1 MAEPGRRRNT
11 VRDGVRGGARSGSR
25 TGGRAGGS
33 TGGRAGGLRGRSPQR
48 GAAPLTVA
56 GRTLACTVSVAVLG
70 ASGFTWYEYRSLD
83 DGMIKSTALTEARK
97 NAPPHPD
104 KSVNLLLIG
113 LDSRKDMDGN
123 DLPKQFVEEELHAGS
138 SEIGGYNTNALIV
151 LHIPANGGKVTAL
164 SVPRDDYVQTAGA
177 DGRMHK
183 IKEAYG
189 IAKGAAEQKLAG
201 KGLSKAELER
211 QSREAGRSATI
222 QTVQSFLDV
231 PIDHFAE
238 VNLIGFYDIAK
249 AVEPIQVCL
258 NHPVDDPITARTAT
272 HEGGGTGLKLP
283 AGISSLD
290 AAQALSF
297 VRQRHHLTNGDLD
310 RTHRQQAFISS
321 VEYRLKQ
328 QGILN
333 DFGQMQKLFAVVKK
347 DIVIDNEWDV
357 LDFAQQAP
365 NLTGGNVEFNTLP
378 IAGFKTVGG
387 QEVNTVN
394 PDLIKK
400 IVRQLFNHEP
410 AQAAPASAPGDT
422 AADPAASASASASAT
437 AAASGNAA
445 AAASGS
451 APASPNGPAKA
462 MVDVNA
468 AAGAGAAATESKAL
482 AELGYQPGRIGDA
495 PARTRATTVA
505 YGTGART
512 DAQQLATRYGV
523 TATASAG
530 VPAGHIVL
538 TLAVTRTPPPTAA
551 TPPGAAASGDPTADP
566 AAGLPMQGPSVKAG
580 GIPCVD

>member
-1 MAEPGRRRNT
+1 MAERSRSRN
-11 VRDGVRGGARSGSR
+11 GVRGGGRSEGR
-25 TGGRAGGS
+25 TEGRTEGRAGGS
-33 TGGRAGGLRGRSPQR
+33 RGRAPRRGP
-48 GAAPLTVA
+48 APLTVA
-56 GRTLACTVSVAVLG
+56 GRSLACAVSVAVLG

-83 DGMIKSTALTEARK
+83 DGMIKSTALSEAKK
-97 NAPPHPD
+97 NAPPHLD

-123 DLPKQFVEEELHAGS
+123 DLPKQFVEDELHAGS

-164 SVPRDDYVQTAGA
+164 SVPRDDYVQTVGA

-201 KGLSKAELER
+201 KGLSKSELER

-258 NHPVDDPITARTAT
+258 NHPVDDPIIARTAT

-283 AGISSLD
+283 AGISSLS

-321 VEYRLKQ
+321 VEYKLKQ

-347 DIVIDNEWDV
+347 DVVIDNEWNI

-378 IAGFKTVGG
+378 ITGFKTVGG

-394 PDLIKK
+394 QDLIKK

-410 AQAAPASAPGDT
+410 APAAPAGSAATPGDAPDDPAASPAASSAASAPASA
-422 AADPAASASASASAT
+422 AAS
-437 AAASGNAA
+437 
-445 AAASGS
+445 
-451 APASPNGPAKA
+451 GPAKA
-462 MVDVNA
+462 VVDVNA
-468 AAGAGAAATESKAL
+468 AGGAGAAATESKAL
-482 AELGYQPGRIGDA
+482 VELGYQAGRVGDA

-523 TATASAG
+523 TATPATT
-530 VPAGHIVL
+530 VPAGHILL
-538 TLAVTRTPPPTAA
+538 TLAATRTPSPTAA
-551 TPPGAAASGDPTADP
+551 APSGTTAPGDPSADP
-566 AAGLPMQGPSVKAG
+566 VAGLPMQGPAVKAG

>member
-1 MAEPGRRRNT
+1 MAERNRSRNANRNANRN
-11 VRDGVRGGARSGSR
+11 VSRGGGSSASGSSAGGRQARQGR
-25 TGGRAGGS
+25 TGVPRGRAP
-33 TGGRAGGLRGRSPQR
+33 RRGV
-48 GAAPLTVA
+48 APLTVA
-56 GRTLACTVSVAVLG
+56 GRTLACAVSVAVLG

-83 DGMIKSTALTEARK
+83 DGMIKSTALSEAKK
-97 NAPPHPD
+97 NAPPHLD

-123 DLPKQFVEEELHAGS
+123 DLPKQFVEDELHAGS

-164 SVPRDDYVQTAGA
+164 SVPRDDYVQTVGA

-189 IAKGAAEQKLAG
+189 IAKEAAELKLAG

-222 QTVQSFLDV
+222 QTVQGFLDV

-258 NHPVDDPITARTAT
+258 NHPVDDPIIARTAT

-283 AGISSLD
+283 AGISSLN

-321 VEYRLKQ
+321 VEYKLKQ

-333 DFGQMQKLFAVVKK
+333 DFGQMQRLFGVVKK
-347 DIVIDNEWDV
+347 DVVIDNEWNI

-378 IAGFKTVGG
+378 IAGFRTVGG

-400 IVRQLFNHEP
+400 IVRQLFNHESAPGVAPGDTPGDASASAGASAASP
-410 AQAAPASAPGDT
+410 AGSAPASAP
-422 AADPAASASASASAT
+422 
-437 AAASGNAA
+437 
-445 AAASGS
+445 
-451 APASPNGPAKA
+451 APGGPGGPAKA
-462 MVDVNA
+462 VVDVNA
-468 AAGAGAAATESKAL
+468 AAGAGAAANESRAL
-482 AELGYQPGRIGDA
+482 AELGYQAGRIGDA
-495 PARTRATTVA
+495 PARTRVTTVA
-505 YGTGART
+505 YGAGAKT
-512 DAQQLATRYGV
+512 DAQQLAARYGV
-523 TATASAG
+523 TAAPSGA
-530 VPAGHIVL
+530 VPPGHVLL
-538 TLAVTRTPPPTAA
+538 TLAAARTPTPAA
-551 TPPGAAASGDPTADP
+551 PGPSGAAGSGAPSAV
-566 AAGLPMQGPSVKAG
+566 LPMQGPAVKAG

>member
-1 MAEPGRRRNT
+1 M
-11 VRDGVRGGARSGSR
+11 
-25 TGGRAGGS
+25 
-33 TGGRAGGLRGRSPQR
+33 
-48 GAAPLTVA
+48 A

-83 DGMIKSTALTEARK
+83 DGMIKSGALSEAKK
-97 NAPPHPD
+97 NAPAHLD

-123 DLPKQFVEEELHAGS
+123 DLPKQFVEDELHAGS

-164 SVPRDDYVQTAGA
+164 SVPRDDYVQTVGA
-177 DGRMHK
+177 DGKMHK

-189 IAKGAAEQKLAG
+189 IAKEAAEAKLTG
-201 KGLSKAELER
+201 KGLSKADLER

-258 NHPVDDPITARTAT
+258 NHPVDDPIIARTAT

-321 VEYRLKQ
+321 VEYKLKQ

-333 DFGQMQKLFAVVKK
+333 DFGQMQKLFGVVKK
-347 DIVIDNEWDV
+347 DVVIDNEWNI

-378 IAGFKTVGG
+378 ITGFKTVGG

-400 IVRQLFNHEP
+400 IVRQLFNRDQTPAAP
-410 AQAAPASAPGDT
+410 AQAASGAAPSET
-422 AADPAASASASASAT
+422 AAPTPSAGAAPKSV
-437 AAASGNAA
+437 
-445 AAASGS
+445 
-451 APASPNGPAKA
+451 
-462 MVDVNA
+462 VDVNA
-468 AAGAGAAATESKAL
+468 AAGAGAASTESKAL
-482 AELGYQPGRIGDA
+482 VELGYQAGRIGDA
-495 PARTRATTVA
+495 PARTRATTVT
-505 YGTGART
+505 YGSGAKA
-512 DAQQLATRYGV
+512 DAQALAGRYGV
-523 TATASAG
+523 TAVPSSA
-530 VPAGHIVL
+530 VAAGHVVV
-538 TLAVTRTPPPTAA
+538 TLAVTRTPSPTPAA
-551 TPPGAAASGDPTADP
+551 PSAGASAPADGSADP
-566 AAGLPMQGPSVKAG
+566 AAGLPMQGPAVKAG

>member
-1 MAEPGRRRNT
+1 MPE
-11 VRDGVRGGARSGSR
+11 RDRSRGGIGGGRTTGRTAGRTVGRTTGRTVGRTVGR
-25 TGGRAGGS
+25 TGEP
-33 TGGRAGGLRGRSPQR
+33 RGRDPRGRDPRR
-48 GAAPLTVA
+48 GAAPLTLA

-83 DGMIKSTALTEARK
+83 DGMIKSTALSEAKK
-97 NAPPHPD
+97 NAPPHLD

-123 DLPKQFVEEELHAGS
+123 DLPKQFVEDELHAGS

-164 SVPRDDYVQTAGA
+164 SVPRDDYVQTVGA

-189 IAKGAAEQKLAG
+189 IAKEASEQKLAG

-258 NHPVDDPITARTAT
+258 NHPVDDPIIARTAT

-283 AGISSLD
+283 AGISSLN

-333 DFGQMQKLFAVVKK
+333 DFGQMQKLFGVVKK
-347 DIVIDNEWDV
+347 DVVIDNEWNI

-378 IAGFKTVGG
+378 ISGFKTVGG

-394 PDLIKK
+394 PELIKK

-410 AQAAPASAPGDT
+410 APAAPAAAPGDSAGG
-422 AADPAASASASASAT
+422 AAGSPSAS
-437 AAASGNAA
+437 AAASG
-445 AAASGS
+445 ASGAS
-451 APASPNGPAKA
+451 ASPGGPAKA
-462 MVDVNA
+462 VVDVNA
-468 AAGAGAAATESKAL
+468 AAGAGAASNESKAL
-482 AELGYQPGRIGDA
+482 AELGYQAGRIGDA

-505 YGTGART
+505 YGAGAKA
-512 DAQQLATRYGV
+512 DAQQLAGRYGV
-523 TATASAG
+523 TAVSSGAVA
-530 VPAGHIVL
+530 PGHIQL
-538 TLAVTRTPPPTAA
+538 TLAAGRTPTPSAA
-551 TPPGAAASGDPTADP
+551 PPGAAGSGDPADP
-566 AAGLPMQGPSVKAG
+566 AAGLPMQGPAVKAG

>member
-1 MAEPGRRRNT
+1 MAERSNRPRGRMPGRGSDPRR
-11 VRDGVRGGARSGSR
+11 GSD
-25 TGGRAGGS
+25 
-33 TGGRAGGLRGRSPQR
+33 
-48 GAAPLTVA
+48 PLTVA
-56 GRTLACTVSVAVLG
+56 GRTLACTVSVVVLG

-83 DGMIKSTALTEARK
+83 DGMIKSTALADAKR
-97 NAPPHPD
+97 NAPPHLD

-123 DLPKQFVEEELHAGS
+123 DLPKQFVEDELHAGS

-164 SVPRDDYVQTAGA
+164 SVPRDDYVQTVGA
-177 DGRMHK
+177 DGKMHK

-189 IAKGAAEQKLAG
+189 IAKEAAEAKLAG

-231 PIDHFAE
+231 PVDHFAE

-258 NHPVDDPITARTAT
+258 NHPVDDPIIARTAT

-321 VEYRLKQ
+321 VEYRLKE
-328 QGILN
+328 QGVLN
-333 DFGQMQKLFAVVKK
+333 DFGQMQKLFGVVKK
-347 DIVIDNEWDV
+347 DVVIDNEWNI

-378 IAGFKTVGG
+378 ITGFKTVGG

-400 IVRQLFNHEP
+400 IVRQLFNRD
-410 AQAAPASAPGDT
+410 AALTAPET
-422 AADPAASASASASAT
+422 APVPAASETASP
-437 AAASGNAA
+437 AASPTPSP
-445 AAASGS
+445 SG
-451 APASPNGPAKA
+451 APKSV
-462 MVDVNA
+462 VDVNA

-482 AELGYQPGRIGDA
+482 VALGYQAGRIGDA
-495 PARTRATTVA
+495 PARTRATTVT
-505 YGTGART
+505 YGSGAKA
-512 DAQQLATRYGV
+512 DAQAVAAHYGV
-523 TATASAG
+523 TAAPSAAVAAGHVRVTLAATHTPTPTPATPSAGASAQ
-530 VPAGHIVL
+530 AG
-538 TLAVTRTPPPTAA
+538 
-551 TPPGAAASGDPTADP
+551 GSADP
-566 AAGLPMQGPSVKAG
+566 AAGLPMQGPAVKAG

>member
-1 MAEPGRRRNT
+1 MAE
-11 VRDGVRGGARSGSR
+11 R
-25 TGGRAGGS
+25 TQRPRPRPRGRAP
-33 TGGRAGGLRGRSPQR
+33 RRGP
-48 GAAPLTVA
+48 GPLTVA
-56 GRTLACTVSVAVLG
+56 GRTLACTVSIAVLG

-83 DGMIKSTALTEARK
+83 DGMIKSAALGEAKK
-97 NAPPHPD
+97 NAPPHLD

-151 LHIPANGGKVTAL
+151 LHIPADGGKVTAL
-164 SVPRDDYVQTAGA
+164 SVPRDDYVQTVGA

-189 IAKGAAEQKLAG
+189 IAKEAAELKLAG
-201 KGLSKAELER
+201 KGLSKADLER

-222 QTVQSFLDV
+222 QTVQSLLDV

-249 AVEPIQVCL
+249 AVEPIKVCL

-283 AGISSLD
+283 AGISSLN

-328 QGILN
+328 QGVLN
-333 DFGQMQKLFAVVKK
+333 DLGQMQKLFGVVKK
-347 DIVIDNEWDV
+347 DVVIDNEWNI

-378 IAGFKTVGG
+378 ITGFKNVGG

-394 PDLIKK
+394 PDLIRK
-400 IVRQLFNHEP
+400 IVRQLFSTREP
-410 AQAAPASAPGDT
+410 GPAPAAPAPSEPAAESTAPPPAAPTTPAATPGT
-422 AADPAASASASASAT
+422 AARAV
-437 AAASGNAA
+437 
-445 AAASGS
+445 
-451 APASPNGPAKA
+451 
-462 MVDVNA
+462 VDVNA
-468 AAGAGAAATESKAL
+468 AAGAGAAAAESRAL
-482 AELGYQPGRIGDA
+482 TELGYQAGRIGDTA
-495 PARTRATTVA
+495 ARARTTTVT
-505 YGTGART
+505 YGTGAKA

-523 TATASAG
+523 TAAPGTG
-530 VPAGHIVL
+530 VAPGHVLL
-538 TLAVTRTPPPTAA
+538 TLAATRTPA
-551 TPPGAAASGDPTADP
+551 PGAATTPPADPAADP
-566 AAGLPMQGPSVKAG
+566 AAGLPMQGPAVKAG

>member
-1 MAEPGRRRNT
+1 MAE
-11 VRDGVRGGARSGSR
+11 RGNSR
-25 TGGRAGGS
+25 TGGRGQ
-33 TGGRAGGLRGRSPQR
+33 RGHVPRH

-56 GRTLACTVSVAVLG
+56 GRTLACTVSATVLC

-83 DGMIKSTALTEARK
+83 DGMIKSTALSEARK
-97 NAPPHPD
+97 NAPPHLD

-123 DLPKQFVEEELHAGS
+123 ALPKQFVEAELHAGS

-151 LHIPANGGKVTAL
+151 LHIPADGGRVTAL
-164 SVPRDDYVQTAGA
+164 SVPRDDYVQTVGA
-177 DGRMHK
+177 DGKMHK

-201 KGLSKAELER
+201 KGLSRAELER

-222 QTVQSFLDV
+222 QTVQSLLDI

-238 VNLIGFYDIAK
+238 VNLIGFYDVAK

-272 HEGGGTGLKLP
+272 HEGGGTGLRLP
-283 AGISSLD
+283 AGISSLN

-310 RTHRQQAFISS
+310 RTHRQQAFLSS
-321 VEYRLKQ
+321 VEYKLKQ

-333 DFGQMQKLFAVVKK
+333 DLGQMQKLFAVVKK
-347 DIVIDNEWDV
+347 DVVIDNEWNI
-357 LDFAQQAP
+357 LDFAQQTP

-378 IAGFKTVGG
+378 ISGFKTVGG

-394 PDLIKK
+394 PDLIRK
-400 IVRQLFNHEP
+400 IVRQLFNHGTVVAVPAATPGGAPGEP
-410 AQAAPASAPGDT
+410 APSP
-422 AADPAASASASASAT
+422 SAT
-437 AAASGNAA
+437 PSVA
-445 AAASGS
+445 
-451 APASPNGPAKA
+451 AKA
-462 MVDVNA
+462 VVDVNA
-468 AAGAGAAATESKAL
+468 AAGAGAAVNESRAL
-482 AELGYQPGRIGDA
+482 AELGYQAGRFGDA

-505 YGTGART
+505 YGSGAKA
-512 DAQQLATRYGV
+512 DAQQLAARYGV
-523 TATASAG
+523 NAFSSTT
-530 VPAGHIVL
+530 VPAGRILL
-538 TLAVTRTPPPTAA
+538 TLAVSRSPSPTAV
-551 TPPGAAASGDPTADP
+551 TSAAVPSAAVTSAAVPSADPSADP
-566 AAGLPMQGPSVKAG
+566 AGGLPMQGPAVKAG

>member
-1 MAEPGRRRNT
+1 MAE
-11 VRDGVRGGARSGSR
+11 RSGPR
-25 TGGRAGGS
+25 GRAPRRGS
-33 TGGRAGGLRGRSPQR
+33 T
-48 GAAPLTVA
+48 PLTLA
-56 GRTLACTVSVAVLG
+56 GRTLACTVSIAVLG

-83 DGMIKSTALTEARK
+83 DGMVKSGALDEAKRH
-97 NAPPHPD
+97 APPHLD

-123 DLPKQFVEEELHAGS
+123 DLPKQFVEDELHAGS
-138 SEIGGYNTNALIV
+138 SEIGGYNTNAMIV
-151 LHIPANGGKVTAL
+151 LHIPANGGKVSAL
-164 SVPRDDYVQTAGA
+164 SIPRDDYVQTVGA
-177 DGRMHK
+177 DGKMHK

-189 IAKGAAEQKLAG
+189 IAKEAAEAKLSG
-201 KGLSKAELER
+201 KGLSKAALER

-238 VNLIGFYDIAK
+238 VNLMGFYDIAK

-258 NHPVDDPITARTAT
+258 NHPVDDPIVSRTAT

-321 VEYRLKQ
+321 VEYKLKQ

-333 DFGQMQKLFAVVKK
+333 DFGQMQKLFDVVKK
-347 DIVIDNEWDV
+347 DVVIDNEWNI

-378 IAGFKTVGG
+378 ITGFKTVGG

-400 IVRQLFNHEP
+400 IVRQIFNHEP
-410 AQAAPASAPGDT
+410 APAAPAGP
-422 AADPAASASASASAT
+422 ADPGTETPSPT
-437 AAASGNAA
+437 
-445 AAASGS
+445 
-451 APASPNGPAKA
+451 PTASPTPSAAPKA
-462 MVDVNA
+462 VVDVNA
-468 AAGAGAAATESKAL
+468 AAGAGAAVTESKAL
-482 AELGYQPGRIGDA
+482 AELGYQAGRIGDA
-495 PARTRATTVA
+495 PARTRATTVS
-505 YGTGART
+505 YGSGARA
-512 DAQQLATRYGV
+512 DAQQLAARYGV
-523 TATASAG
+523 TATPASG
-530 VPAGHIVL
+530 VPAGRIVV
-538 TLAVTRTPPPTAA
+538 TLAATRTPSA
-551 TPPGAAASGDPTADP
+551 TPSAPAGGAAPADPSTDP
-566 AAGLPMQGPSVKAG
+566 AAGLPMQGPAVKAG

>member
-1 MAEPGRRRNT
+1 MA
-11 VRDGVRGGARSGSR
+11 DRGHHPRPR
-25 TGGRAGGS
+25 PHPRPRA
-33 TGGRAGGLRGRSPQR
+33 RGRTPR
-48 GAAPLTVA
+48 GPAPLTVA
-56 GRTLACTVSVAVLG
+56 GRTLACTVSIAVLG

-83 DGMIKSTALTEARK
+83 DGMIKSTALSEAKK
-97 NAPPHPD
+97 NAPRHLD

-123 DLPKQFVEEELHAGS
+123 DLPKQFVEDELHAGS

-151 LHIPANGGKVTAL
+151 LHIPANGGKVAAL
-164 SVPRDDYVQTAGA
+164 SVPRDDYVQTVGA

-189 IAKGAAEQKLAG
+189 IAKEAAEAKLAG

-258 NHPVDDPITARTAT
+258 NHPVDDPIVARTAT

-283 AGISSLD
+283 AGISSLS

-321 VEYRLKQ
+321 VEYKLKQ

-333 DFGQMQKLFAVVKK
+333 DFGQMQRLFGVVKK
-347 DIVIDNEWDV
+347 DVVIDDEWNI

-378 IAGFKTVGG
+378 ITGFKTVGG

-400 IVRQLFNHEP
+400 IVQQLFNREP
-410 AQAAPASAPGDT
+410 VPAAPAAAPSATPSAAPGEQT
-422 AADPAASASASASAT
+422 AAPRSV
-437 AAASGNAA
+437 
-445 AAASGS
+445 
-451 APASPNGPAKA
+451 
-462 MVDVNA
+462 VDVNA
-468 AAGAGAAATESKAL
+468 AAGAGAASTESKAL
-482 AELGYQPGRIGDA
+482 ADLGFQAGRIGDA

-505 YGTGART
+505 YGSGAKA
-512 DAQQLATRYGV
+512 DAQQIAARYAV
-523 TATASAG
+523 TAVPSSA
-530 VPAGHIVL
+530 VPAGHVVV
-538 TLAVTRTPPPTAA
+538 TLAAPRTPTSAPAAPTAGTA
-551 TPPGAAASGDPTADP
+551 PDGSTDPT
-566 AAGLPMQGPSVKAG
+566 AGLPMQGPAVKAG

>member
-1 MAEPGRRRNT
+1 MAERNRSRSRSRSRT
-11 VRDGVRGGARSGSR
+11 DGSGSGTAGR
-25 TGGRAGGS
+25 TGGTGS
-33 TGGRAGGLRGRSPQR
+33 PRGRAPRR

-83 DGMIKSTALTEARK
+83 DGMIKSTALSEAKK
-97 NAPPHPD
+97 NAPPHLD

-123 DLPKQFVEEELHAGS
+123 DLPKQFVEDELHAGS

-164 SVPRDDYVQTAGA
+164 SVPRDDYVQTVGA
-177 DGRMHK
+177 DGKMHK

-189 IAKGAAEQKLAG
+189 IAKDAAELKLGG

-321 VEYRLKQ
+321 VEYKLKQ

-333 DFGQMQKLFAVVKK
+333 DFGQMQKLFGVVKK
-347 DIVIDNEWDV
+347 DVVIDNEWNI

-378 IAGFKTVGG
+378 ISGFKTVGG

-400 IVRQLFNHEP
+400 IVRQLFSHETAP
-410 AQAAPASAPGDT
+410 AAPAPAPGDT
-422 AADPAASASASASAT
+422 AGDTAASPLASA
-437 AAASGNAA
+437 
-445 AAASGS
+445 GS
-451 APASPNGPAKA
+451 APASPSGPAKA
-462 MVDVNA
+462 VVDINA
-468 AAGAGAAATESKAL
+468 AAGAGAASTESKAL
-482 AELGYQPGRIGDA
+482 AELGYQTGKIGDA
-495 PARTRATTVA
+495 PARTRMTTVA
-505 YGTGART
+505 YGTGAKA
-512 DAQQLATRYGV
+512 DAQQLAGRYGV
-523 TATASAG
+523 TAAPSGA
-530 VPAGHIVL
+530 VPPGHVLL
-538 TLAVTRTPPPTAA
+538 TLAATRTPTPTAA
-551 TPPGAAASGDPTADP
+551 PSGTAASGDPSADP
-566 AAGLPMQGPSVKAG
+566 AAGLPMQGPAVKAG

>member
-1 MAEPGRRRNT
+1 MAERN
-11 VRDGVRGGARSGSR
+11 GSGRGG
-25 TGGRAGGS
+25 GRG
-33 TGGRAGGLRGRSPQR
+33 QR
-48 GAAPLTVA
+48 GHAPRRGTAPLTVA

-70 ASGFTWYEYRSLD
+70 ASGFTWYEYRRLD
-83 DGMIKSTALTEARK
+83 DGMIKSAALSEAKK
-97 NAPPHPD
+97 NAPPHLD

-123 DLPKQFVEEELHAGS
+123 DLPKQFVEDELHAGS

-151 LHIPANGGKVTAL
+151 LHIPANGGRVTAL
-164 SVPRDDYVQTAGA
+164 SVPRDDYVQTVGA
-177 DGRMHK
+177 DGKMHK

-189 IAKGAAEQKLAG
+189 IAKVTAEQKLAG
-201 KGLSKAELER
+201 KGLSRAELER
-211 QSREAGRSATI
+211 HSREAGRSATI

-249 AVEPIQVCL
+249 AVEPVQVCL

-272 HEGGGTGLKLP
+272 HEGGGTGLRLP
-283 AGISSLD
+283 AGINSLN

-310 RTHRQQAFISS
+310 RTHRQQAFLSS
-321 VEYRLKQ
+321 VEYKLKQ

-347 DIVIDNEWDV
+347 DVVIDNEWNI

-378 IAGFKTVGG
+378 ISGFRTVGG

-394 PDLIKK
+394 PDLIRK

-410 AQAAPASAPGDT
+410 APAVPAVTPGESPGEPT
-422 AADPAASASASASAT
+422 PSPSAT
-437 AAASGNAA
+437 PSVAARAA
-445 AAASGS
+445 
-451 APASPNGPAKA
+451 
-462 MVDVNA
+462 VDIHA
-468 AAGAGAAATESKAL
+468 AAGAGAAAGEAKAL
-482 AELGYQPGRIGDA
+482 AELGYQAGRIGDA
-495 PARTRATTVA
+495 PARTRTTAVA
-505 YGTGART
+505 YGAGARA
-512 DAQQLATRYGV
+512 DAQLLATRYGV
-523 TATASAG
+523 NAVFSAG
-530 VPAGHIVL
+530 VPAGRILL
-538 TLAVTRTPPPTAA
+538 TLARTPSPRPVPPS
-551 TPPGAAASGDPTADP
+551 AAAPGDPSADP
-566 AAGLPMQGPSVKAG
+566 AAGLPMQGPAVKAG

>member
-1 MAEPGRRRNT
+1 MAE
-11 VRDGVRGGARSGSR
+11 RGNSR
-25 TGGRAGGS
+25 TGGRG
-33 TGGRAGGLRGRSPQR
+33 QR
-48 GAAPLTVA
+48 GQAARRAAAPLTVA

-83 DGMIKSTALTEARK
+83 DGMVKSSALSEAKK
-97 NAPPHPD
+97 NAPPHLD

-123 DLPKQFVEEELHAGS
+123 DLPKQFVEDELHAGS
-138 SEIGGYNTNALIV
+138 SGIGGYNTNALIV

-164 SVPRDDYVQTAGA
+164 SVPRDDYVQTVGA

-189 IAKGAAEQKLAG
+189 IAKEAAEQKLAG
-201 KGLSKAELER
+201 KGLSKALLER

-222 QTVQSFLDV
+222 QTVQSLLDV

-258 NHPVDDPITARTAT
+258 NHPVDDPIIARTAT

-283 AGISSLD
+283 AGISSLK

-310 RTHRQQAFISS
+310 RTHRQQAFLSS
-321 VEYRLKQ
+321 VEYKLKQ

-333 DFGQMQKLFAVVKK
+333 DLGQMQKLFAVVKK
-347 DIVIDNEWDV
+347 DVVIDNEWNI

-378 IAGFKTVGG
+378 ISGFRTVGG

-394 PDLIKK
+394 PDLIRK

-410 AQAAPASAPGDT
+410 APAPPAAAPPGDGPGEPT
-422 AADPAASASASASAT
+422 PSPSAT
-437 AAASGNAA
+437 PST
-445 AAASGS
+445 
-451 APASPNGPAKA
+451 APKA
-462 MVDVNA
+462 VVDVNA
-468 AAGAGAAATESKAL
+468 TAGAGAAADESRAL
-482 AELGYQPGRIGDA
+482 AELGYQAGRIGDA

-505 YGTGART
+505 YGSGAKT
-512 DAQQLATRYGV
+512 DAQHLAARYGV
-523 TATASAG
+523 NAFFSSA
-530 VPAGHIVL
+530 VPAGRILL
-538 TLAVTRTPPPTAA
+538 TLAVSRTPAPTAV
-551 TPPGAAASGDPTADP
+551 PPAAAAGDPSADP
-566 AAGLPMQGPSVKAG
+566 AAGLPMQGPAVKAG

>member
-1 MAEPGRRRNT
+1 MAERNRS
-11 VRDGVRGGARSGSR
+11 RDGAGGGD
-25 TGGRAGGS
+25 RAGGDRAGNGGNR
-33 TGGRAGGLRGRSPQR
+33 TGSRPAGSRAVRRTAGRAATGRGRAPQR
-48 GAAPLTVA
+48 GTSPLTAA
-56 GRTLACTVSVAVLG
+56 GRTLACMVSVAVLG

-83 DGMIKSTALTEARK
+83 DGMIKSLALSEAK
-97 NAPPHPD
+97 KHAPPHLD
-104 KSVNLLLIG
+104 KAVNLLLIG

-123 DLPKQFVEEELHAGS
+123 DLPKQFVEDELHAGS

-164 SVPRDDYVQTAGA
+164 SVPRDDYVQTVGA
-177 DGRMHK
+177 DGKMHK

-189 IAKGAAEQKLAG
+189 IAKEAAEQKLGG

-222 QTVQSFLDV
+222 QTVQSLLDV

-258 NHPVDDPITARTAT
+258 NHPVDDPIIARTAT

-283 AGISSLD
+283 AGISSLN

-321 VEYRLKQ
+321 VEYKLKQ

-333 DFGQMQKLFAVVKK
+333 DFGQMQKLFGVVKK
-347 DIVIDNEWDV
+347 DVVIDNEWNI
-357 LDFAQQAP
+357 LDFARQAP

-394 PDLIKK
+394 PELIKK
-400 IVRQLFNHEP
+400 IVRQLFNHESAP
-410 AQAAPASAPGDT
+410 DVPAAPAEPPGD
-422 AADPAASASASASAT
+422 PAPSPSASAA
-437 AAASGNAA
+437 
-445 AAASGS
+445 
-451 APASPNGPAKA
+451 GPPKA
-462 MVDVNA
+462 VVDINA
-468 AAGAGAAATESKAL
+468 AAGAGAASTESRAL
-482 AELGYQPGRIGDA
+482 AELGYQAGKIGDA
-495 PARTRATTVA
+495 PARARVTTVV
-505 YGTGART
+505 YGTGAKA
-512 DAQQLATRYGV
+512 DAQQLAGRYGV
-523 TATASAG
+523 TATSSAA
-530 VPAGHIVL
+530 VPPGHVLL
-538 TLAVTRTPPPTAA
+538 TLAVTRTPTPAPAA
-551 TPPGAAASGDPTADP
+551 SSGAAPGDPSADP
-566 AAGLPMQGPSVKAG
+566 AAGLPMQGPAVKAG

>member
-1 MAEPGRRRNT
+1 MAE
-11 VRDGVRGGARSGSR
+11 RGNSP
-25 TGGRAGGS
+25 TGGR
-33 TGGRAGGLRGRSPQR
+33 GRRGHDPHRA
-48 GAAPLTVA
+48 AAPLTVA

-83 DGMIKSTALTEARK
+83 DGMVKSTALSEARK
-97 NAPPHPD
+97 NAPPHLD

-123 DLPKQFVEEELHAGS
+123 DLPKQFVEDELHAGS

-151 LHIPANGGKVTAL
+151 LHIPANGGRVTAL
-164 SVPRDDYVQTAGA
+164 SVPRDDYVQTVGA
-177 DGRMHK
+177 DGKMHK

-189 IAKGAAEQKLAG
+189 IAKEAAEQKLAG
-201 KGLSKAELER
+201 KGLSKAALER

-258 NHPVDDPITARTAT
+258 NHPVDDPIIARTAT
-272 HEGGGTGLKLP
+272 HEGGGTGLRLP
-283 AGISSLD
+283 AGISSLN

-310 RTHRQQAFISS
+310 RTHRQQAFLSS
-321 VEYRLKQ
+321 VEYKLKQ

-333 DFGQMQKLFAVVKK
+333 DLGQMQKLFAVVKK
-347 DIVIDNEWDV
+347 DVVIDNEWNI

-378 IAGFKTVGG
+378 ISGFRTVGG

-394 PDLIKK
+394 PELIRK

-410 AQAAPASAPGDT
+410 APAVPAVPAAPPSGDAPGEPSPSPT
-422 AADPAASASASASAT
+422 PTPTPTPAPSAT
-437 AAASGNAA
+437 PRAV
-445 AAASGS
+445 
-451 APASPNGPAKA
+451 
-462 MVDVNA
+462 VDVNA
-468 AAGAGAAATESKAL
+468 AAGAGVAADESRAL
-482 AELGYQPGRIGDA
+482 AELGYQAGRIGDA
-495 PARTRATTVA
+495 PARTRVTTVA
-505 YGTGART
+505 YGAGARA
-512 DAQQLATRYGV
+512 DGQRLAARYGV
-523 TATASAG
+523 TAGYSSA
-530 VPAGHIVL
+530 VPAGRVL
-538 TLAVTRTPPPTAA
+538 VTLAVSRTPSPTAVS
-551 TPPGAAASGDPTADP
+551 PAAADPSADP
-566 AAGLPMQGPSVKAG
+566 AAGLPMQGPPVKAG

>member
-1 MAEPGRRRNT
+1 MAEHG
-11 VRDGVRGGARSGSR
+11 SSR
-25 TGGRAGGS
+25 TGGRDRR
-33 TGGRAGGLRGRSPQR
+33 GRAPRRGV
-48 GAAPLTVA
+48 APLTVA

-83 DGMIKSTALTEARK
+83 DGMIKSTALSEAKK
-97 NAPPHPD
+97 NAPPHLD

-123 DLPKQFVEEELHAGS
+123 DLPKQFVEDELHAGS
-138 SEIGGYNTNALIV
+138 SGIGGYNTNVLIV

-164 SVPRDDYVQTAGA
+164 SVPRDDYVQTVGA

-201 KGLSKAELER
+201 KGLSKAMLER

-258 NHPVDDPITARTAT
+258 NHPVDDPIIARTAT
-272 HEGGGTGLKLP
+272 HEGGGTGLRLP
-283 AGISSLD
+283 AGISSLN

-310 RTHRQQAFISS
+310 RTHRQQAFLSS
-321 VEYRLKQ
+321 VEYKLKQ

-333 DFGQMQKLFAVVKK
+333 DLGQMQKLFAVVKK
-347 DIVIDNEWDV
+347 DVVIDNEWNI

-378 IAGFKTVGG
+378 ISGFKTVGG

-394 PDLIKK
+394 PELIRK
-400 IVRQLFNHEP
+400 IVRQLFNHDPAPPPPAATPSGDAPGEP
-410 AQAAPASAPGDT
+410 APS
-422 AADPAASASASASAT
+422 PAATPSV
-437 AAASGNAA
+437 
-445 AAASGS
+445 
-451 APASPNGPAKA
+451 PPKA
-462 MVDVNA
+462 VVDVNA
-468 AAGAGAAATESKAL
+468 AAGAGTAAEESRAL
-482 AELGYQPGRIGDA
+482 AELGYQAGRIGDA
-495 PARTRATTVA
+495 PARTRATSVA
-505 YGTGART
+505 YGSGAKA
-512 DAQQLATRYGV
+512 DAQHLAARYGV
-523 TATASAG
+523 NALYSSA
-530 VPAGHIVL
+530 VPAGRVL
-538 TLAVTRTPPPTAA
+538 VTLAITRSPSPSPSPTAV
-551 TPPGAAASGDPTADP
+551 PSGAAAADPSADP
-566 AAGLPMQGPSVKAG
+566 AAGLPMQGPPVKAG

>member
-1 MAEPGRRRNT
+1 MPERNRSRGGSGGGRTTGRSTGRTGDAPGR
-11 VRDGVRGGARSGSR
+11 DP
-25 TGGRAGGS
+25 
-33 TGGRAGGLRGRSPQR
+33 RGRDPRR
-48 GAAPLTVA
+48 GPAPLTLA

-83 DGMIKSTALTEARK
+83 DGMIKSTALSEAKK
-97 NAPPHPD
+97 NAPPHLD

-123 DLPKQFVEEELHAGS
+123 DLPKQFVEDELHAGS

-164 SVPRDDYVQTAGA
+164 SVPRDDYVQTVGA
-177 DGRMHK
+177 DGKMHK

-189 IAKGAAEQKLAG
+189 IAKEASEQKLAG

-258 NHPVDDPITARTAT
+258 NHPVDDPIVARTAT

-283 AGISSLD
+283 AGISSLN

-321 VEYRLKQ
+321 VEYKLKQ

-333 DFGQMQKLFAVVKK
+333 DFGQMQKLFGVVKK
-347 DIVIDNEWDV
+347 DVVIDNEWNI

-378 IAGFKTVGG
+378 ISGFKTVGG

-394 PDLIKK
+394 PELIKK

-410 AQAAPASAPGDT
+410 APAAPAAAPGDT
-422 AADPAASASASASAT
+422 AGDGPASPS
-437 AAASGNAA
+437 AA
-445 AAASGS
+445 AAASGAAGAS
-451 APASPNGPAKA
+451 GTSASPSGPAKA
-462 MVDVNA
+462 VVDVNA
-468 AAGAGAAATESKAL
+468 AAGAGAASNESKAL
-482 AELGYQPGRIGDA
+482 AELGYQAGRIGDA
-495 PARTRATTVA
+495 PARTRTTTVA
-505 YGTGART
+505 YGSGAKA
-512 DAQQLATRYGV
+512 DAQQLAGRYGV
-523 TATASAG
+523 TAVSSGAVA
-530 VPAGHIVL
+530 PGHILV
-538 TLAVTRTPPPTAA
+538 TLAAGRTPTPTAA
-551 TPPGAAASGDPTADP
+551 PPGTAGSGDPADP
-566 AAGLPMQGPSVKAG
+566 AAGLPMQGPAVKAG

>member
-1 MAEPGRRRNT
+1 MAERA
-11 VRDGVRGGARSGSR
+11 ARLR
-25 TGGRAGGS
+25 PRGRAP
-33 TGGRAGGLRGRSPQR
+33 RRGT
-48 GAAPLTVA
+48 APLTVA

-83 DGMIKSTALTEARK
+83 DGMTKSTALSEAKK
-97 NAPPHPD
+97 NAPPHLD

-123 DLPKQFVEEELHAGS
+123 DLPKQFVEDELHAGS

-177 DGRMHK
+177 DGKMHK

-189 IAKGAAEQKLAG
+189 IAKVAAEQKLAG
-201 KGLSKAELER
+201 KGLSKADLER

-258 NHPVDDPITARTAT
+258 NHPVDDPIIARTAA

-283 AGISSLD
+283 AGISSLN

-297 VRQRHHLTNGDLD
+297 VRQRHHLANGDLD

-333 DFGQMQKLFAVVKK
+333 DFGQMQKLFGVVKK
-347 DIVIDNEWDV
+347 DVVIDNEWNI

-378 IAGFKTVGG
+378 ITGFKTVGG

-394 PDLIKK
+394 PELIKK
-400 IVRQLFNHEP
+400 IVRQLFNREP
-410 AQAAPASAPGDT
+410 APVQAVPAPTET
-422 AADPAASASASASAT
+422 AAETATPSPSAASPTAT
-437 AAASGNAA
+437 RAV
-445 AAASGS
+445 
-451 APASPNGPAKA
+451 
-462 MVDVNA
+462 VDVNA
-468 AAGAGAAATESKAL
+468 VAGAGAAATESKAL
-482 AELGYQPGRIGDA
+482 TELGYQPGKIGDA
-495 PARTRATTVA
+495 AARTRATTVT
-505 YGTGART
+505 YGSGAKA

-523 TATASAG
+523 TATAAA
-530 VPAGHIVL
+530 VVAPGHIVV
-538 TLAVTRTPPPTAA
+538 TLAVTRTPSPSAAA
-551 TPPGAAASGDPTADP
+551 TGPGDAATDP
-566 AAGLPMQGPSVKAG
+566 AAGLPMQGPAVRAG

>member
-1 MAEPGRRRNT
+1 MAERSRSHG
-11 VRDGVRGGARSGSR
+11 GARGGARGGGAR
-25 TGGRAGGS
+25 GRAP
-33 TGGRAGGLRGRSPQR
+33 RRGT
-48 GAAPLTVA
+48 APLTVA

-83 DGMIKSTALTEARK
+83 DGMIKSTALSEAKK
-97 NAPPHPD
+97 NAPPHLD

-123 DLPKQFVEEELHAGS
+123 DLPKQFVEDELHAGS

-164 SVPRDDYVQTAGA
+164 SVPRDDYVQTVGA
-177 DGRMHK
+177 DGKMHK

-201 KGLSKAELER
+201 KGLSKSELER

-258 NHPVDDPITARTAT
+258 NHPVDDPIIARTAT

-347 DIVIDNEWDV
+347 DVVIDNEWNI
-357 LDFAQQAP
+357 LDFARQAP

-378 IAGFKTVGG
+378 ITGFKSVGG

-400 IVRQLFNHEP
+400 IVQQLFNHEP
-410 AQAAPASAPGDT
+410 APPAPPAPAATPGDAPDDP
-422 AADPAASASASASAT
+422 AAAPAASAAAST
-437 AAASGNAA
+437 AAG
-445 AAASGS
+445 
-451 APASPNGPAKA
+451 GPAKA
-462 MVDVNA
+462 VVDVNA
-468 AAGAGAAATESKAL
+468 AAGAGAASNESKAL
-482 AELGYQPGRIGDA
+482 AELGYQAGRIGDA

-505 YGTGART
+505 YGAGAKS

-523 TATASAG
+523 TATPSG
-530 VPAGHIVL
+530 TVPAGHILL
-538 TLAVTRTPPPTAA
+538 TLAVTRTPSPTPAAPSGTAA
-551 TPPGAAASGDPTADP
+551 PGEPSADP
-566 AAGLPMQGPSVKAG
+566 VAGLPMQGPAVKAG

>member
-1 MAEPGRRRNT
+1 MAERA
-11 VRDGVRGGARSGSR
+11 ARLR
-25 TGGRAGGS
+25 PRGRAP
-33 TGGRAGGLRGRSPQR
+33 RRGP
-48 GAAPLTVA
+48 APLTVA

-83 DGMIKSTALTEARK
+83 DGMTKSTALSEAKK
-97 NAPPHPD
+97 NAPPHLD

-123 DLPKQFVEEELHAGS
+123 DLPKQFVEDELHAGS

-164 SVPRDDYVQTAGA
+164 SVPRDDYVQTLGA
-177 DGRMHK
+177 DGKMHK

-189 IAKGAAEQKLAG
+189 IAKVAAEQKLAG
-201 KGLSKAELER
+201 KGLSKADLER

-222 QTVQSFLDV
+222 QTVQGFLDV

-258 NHPVDDPITARTAT
+258 NHPVDDPITARTVA

-283 AGISSLD
+283 AGISSLN

-297 VRQRHHLTNGDLD
+297 VRQRHHLANGDLD

-333 DFGQMQKLFAVVKK
+333 DFGQMQKLFGVVKK
-347 DIVIDNEWDV
+347 DVVIDNEWNI

-378 IAGFKTVGG
+378 ITGFKTVGG

-394 PDLIKK
+394 PELIKK
-400 IVRQLFNHEP
+400 IVRQLFNREP
-410 AQAAPASAPGDT
+410 APVQAVPAPTET
-422 AADPAASASASASAT
+422 AAETATPSPSAASPTAT
-437 AAASGNAA
+437 RAV
-445 AAASGS
+445 
-451 APASPNGPAKA
+451 
-462 MVDVNA
+462 VDVNA
-468 AAGAGAAATESKAL
+468 VAGAGAAATESKAL
-482 AELGYQPGRIGDA
+482 AELGYQPGKIGDA
-495 PARTRATTVA
+495 AARTRATTVT
-505 YGTGART
+505 YGSGAKA

-523 TATASAG
+523 TATAAA
-530 VPAGHIVL
+530 VVAPGHIVV
-538 TLAVTRTPPPTAA
+538 TLAVTRTPSPSVAA
-551 TPPGAAASGDPTADP
+551 TTGPGDAATDP
-566 AAGLPMQGPSVKAG
+566 AAGLPMQGPAVKAG